1 MLAIKRKNKTIEKVF
16 KAKSPKQLE
25 RYFKGVANHR
35 RIEILFLIADNKGI
49 TVDDIARK
57 TKCNFKTISEHI
69 IRLTQAGLIRKS
81 NRGNRVVHELS
92 PYGQIFHKFTD
103 SFRNS
108 K

>member
-1 MLAIKRKNKTIEKVF
+1 MLAIKRKNKTVERVSKT
-16 KAKSPKQLE
+16 KSPKQLE

-49 TVDDIARK
+49 TVDNISQK
-57 TKCNFKTISEHI
+57 TKCNFKTISDHI

-92 PYGQIFHKFTD
+92 PYGQIFYKFTD